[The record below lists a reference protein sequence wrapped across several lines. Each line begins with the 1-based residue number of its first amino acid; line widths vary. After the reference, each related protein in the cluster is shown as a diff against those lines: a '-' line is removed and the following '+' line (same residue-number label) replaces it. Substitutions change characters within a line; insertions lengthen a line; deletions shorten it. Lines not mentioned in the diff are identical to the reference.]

1 MKQKYTK
8 KIVKYFDSLVEKTLF
23 KLRNKTNYFF
33 NKKHKT
39 NNFHKL
45 LIGIFSLLLIYLFYL
60 SIPNF
65 YDKTW
70 VQNTIEDKL
79 IKDFNIDFSMSAD
92 ITYNFLPTPNFLIK
106 DAKIFINDNEKKK
119 RNISN

>member
-8 KIVKYFDSLVEKTLF
+8 KIVKYFDSAVEQTLF

-45 LIGIFSLLLIYLFYL
+45 LIGLFSLLLIYLFYL

-79 IKDFNIDFSMSAD
+79 LKDFNIDFSMSAD
-92 ITYNFLPTPNFLIK
+92 ITYNILPTPNFLIK
-106 DAKIFINDNEKKK
+106 DVKIFINDNEKKK